1 MRREEEGEGEEEEEA
16 DILMMLMMMMRL
28 DAEVLFAC
36 LCLLLR
42 EGRPYRGDRPGRGG
56 MAVRVWCGRDVGVL
70 LVVD

>member
-1 MRREEEGEGEEEEEA
+1 
-16 DILMMLMMMMRL
+16 MMLMMMMRL
-28 DAEVLFAC
+28 DAEVVFAC